1 VKVSIITA
9 SFNSERTIR
18 DTIQSVLNQSY
29 EDIEYIIIDG
39 DSDDNTKNIISEFS
53 NQIKFVSEPDNGI
66 YDAINKGIKLATG
79 DIVGI
84 LNSDDFFP
92 NNDVVKNV
100 AFNFINNYN
109 NIDLL
114 YGDISFINIHHKI
127 IRHYSAKNFNNKLF
141 MFGLMPPHPSVYIK
155 RSIYLKYGLYISSF
169 KIASDFELLLRYLKI
184 NNLRYLYIN
193 STIVYM
199 RLGGVSNSSLKN
211 RFLLNK
217 EILKACRL
225 NSLTTNYFI
234 IYCKYIFRILEY
246 LNPLF
251 KKSNI

>member
-1 VKVSIITA
+1 MKVSIITA

-18 DTIQSVLNQSY
+18 DTIQSVLSQSY

-39 DSDDNTKNIISEFS
+39 NSNDNTKNIISEFS
-53 NQIKFVSEPDNGI
+53 NQIKFISEPDKGI
-66 YDAINKGIKLATG
+66 YDAINKGIKLSTG

-92 NNDVVKNV
+92 NNEVVKNV
-100 AFNFINNYN
+100 ANNFKNNYN
-109 NIDLL
+109 KIDLL
-114 YGDISFINIHHKI
+114 YGDISFINTHHKV

-141 MFGLMPPHPSVYIK
+141 RFGLMPPHPSVYIK
-155 RSIYLKYGLYISSF
+155 RSIYLKYGLYITSF

-184 NNLRYLYIN
+184 NKLRYLYIN

-217 EILKACRL
+217 EILKACTL
-225 NSLTTNYFI
+225 NSISTNYII
-234 IYCKYIFRILEY
+234 IYCKYIFRVVEY
-246 LNPLF
+246 LTPLL

>member
-18 DTIQSVLNQSY
+18 DTIQSVLSQSY

-39 DSDDNTKNIISEFS
+39 NSNDNTKNIISEFS
-53 NQIKFVSEPDNGI
+53 NQIKFISEPDKGI
-66 YDAINKGIKLATG
+66 YDAINKGIKLSTG

-92 NNDVVKNV
+92 NNEVVKNV
-100 AFNFINNYN
+100 ANNFKNNYN
-109 NIDLL
+109 KIDLL
-114 YGDISFINIHHKI
+114 YGDISFINTHHKV

-141 MFGLMPPHPSVYIK
+141 RFGLMPPHPSVYIK
-155 RSIYLKYGLYISSF
+155 RSIYLKYGLYITSF

-184 NNLRYLYIN
+184 NKLRYLYIN

-217 EILKACRL
+217 EILKACTL
-225 NSLTTNYFI
+225 NSISTNYII
-234 IYCKYIFRILEY
+234 IYCKYIFRVVEY
-246 LNPLF
+246 LTPLL